1 MWWWWWWCSPSSES
15 KYVGAGWAW
24 LGLAWLCV
32 LAQKN
37 LLDSYHDSFMSL
49 LINT

>member
-1 MWWWWWWCSPSSES
+1 MWGWLAWL
-15 KYVGAGWAW
+15 GWAW
-24 LGLAWLCV
+24 LGFGV
-32 LAQKN
+32 LAQKK

>member
-1 MWWWWWWCSPSSES
+1 MW
-15 KYVGAGWAW
+15 GWLAW
-24 LGLAWLCV
+24 LGSAWLCF
-32 LAQKN
+32 LAQKK